1 MKTIYSSCCNFSE
14 WLTGKLA
21 GVIFLMLVFAFTA
34 NGQPPKASID
44 QARNGSSSNP
54 VNPVAWS
61 NGNLNAQQAHYRENY
76 SVPYRVRMEN
86 LPLNTPLYIDIEYD
100 TKHTYRHALDFLT
113 HYQHMY
119 PHDEFGHPEEIVQP
133 WDGVFNEPA
142 PADIHEFLITA
153 PGDYGSPVPGQ
164 PTDEFNEH
172 LAHSGGDH
180 VKMTGFYAEIT
191 GFEYL
196 EQESLTLQQAT
207 TSVRVHF
214 IAHNSDAVI
223 AWGGHIASVHYW
235 GTDPDGDPYSAGGID
250 GSPYHMRLVGWSF
263 GQTGNQDRSLSA
275 AAVSVEC
282 TEILVEADDVSVCY
296 GESAELT
303 AIASGG
309 VAPYEFTW
317 YRLDGMNEVEIGSSI
332 VNEEPAEA
340 SVIVNPSST
349 TTYIVRVVDAQVP
362 TDGED
367 CVGETSVTVTVHEN
381 LTCSIDEYEDVSC
394 YGAEDGQ
401 AQVTVTNG
409 VEPFSYLWKDAD
421 DNTVGG
427 DSPLIENLGPGT
439 YTVYVTDANGCETSC
454 EITIDEPLEMTCSID
469 EYEDVSC
476 YGAEDGQA
484 QVTVTN
490 GVEPFSYLWKDADDN
505 TVGGDSPLIENLG
518 PGTYTVY
525 VTDANGCETSC
536 EITIDEPLEMTCS
549 IDEFHD
555 ASCENGSMDGWAQV
569 SVTNGVEPFSYL
581 WKDESDNTVGGDAA
595 LIENLGP
602 GTYTVYI
609 TDTNGCETSCEVTI
623 GEIPCEVTC
632 ETAYGMLEDNAT
644 CFIGDGFNNWGWTNL
659 VTPSEDM
666 YILPLYA
673 GAANCV
679 AENGELVGSVEI
691 DYDGGDLT
699 VKYLINQGYSMSEA
713 HIYVGCGKYP
723 VLRNGKETIAPGQYT
738 HNSTGLDKVVE
749 YTVLFENVD
758 GPVYVIAHAVV
769 CDVSGSAI
777 SSASTVHGID
787 CNQQIAA
794 EKSASVEDPGL
805 ETSSLNVYPNPFTE
819 KVSFEFVAGKDA
831 NARLEVT
838 NLQGQRIAILL
849 DKQVRKGE
857 LNRVEFMPSSEVS
870 GIYIYRLFL
879 DDNVST
885 GRIIYRKE

>member
-1 MKTIYSSCCNFSE
+1 
-14 WLTGKLA
+14 
-21 GVIFLMLVFAFTA
+21 MLVFAFTA

-439 YTVYVTDANGCETSC
+439 YTVYVTDANGCETTC
-454 EITIDEPLEMTCSID
+454 EIS
-469 EYEDVSC
+469 
-476 YGAEDGQA
+476 
-484 QVTVTN
+484 
-490 GVEPFSYLWKDADDN
+490 
-505 TVGGDSPLIENLG
+505 
-518 PGTYTVY
+518 
-525 VTDANGCETSC
+525 
-536 EITIDEPLEMTCS
+536 IDEPLEMTCS